1 VTAVAPNVPERVSR
15 PGIETIG
22 GSGHELF
29 VARDAL
35 WLRQLTNFSAIPTVS
50 RQGTRYDMGRMR
62 WLGRIIVTFQ
72 AVLLAIC
79 LAAPLSPL
87 PDIPA
92 IPDGT
97 DVKVVS
103 STATTVYATGIVRG
117 RVLSMTTSSGKLPR
131 NEKIQLWV
139 GIPVAGAVNDK
150 DVKSISAVTSSSG
163 ADILITEGG
172 ARVSLT
178 QVLREVYGIRFEMR

>member
-1 VTAVAPNVPERVSR
+1 
-15 PGIETIG
+15 
-22 GSGHELF
+22 LF
-29 VARDAL
+29 VVWAAL

-50 RQGTRYDMGRMR
+50 RRGTRYDGSRMR
-62 WLGRIIVTFQ
+62 WLGWMIVTFQ
-72 AVLLAIC
+72 AVLLAVC

-87 PDIPA
+87 ADIPA

-117 RVLSMTTSSGKLPR
+117 RVLSMSTSSGKLPR

-139 GIPVAGAVNDK
+139 GIPIPGSVNDK
-150 DVKSISAVTSSSG
+150 DLKSISAVTSSTG
-163 ADILITEGG
+163 ADILITEGSG
-172 ARVSLT
+172 RVSLT